1 MLPNQRGRG
10 DATGMG
16 RRTSPCMTS
25 VLNLGN
31 LPRVPQVSVAEN
43 NKEDSGKKSLPAE
56 RDERSSLPS
65 HRRIMHLLSMA
76 VVPEE
81 RGAFMQRFREASR
94 DEDGRCCEF
103 LCQTP
108 IAVIA
113 KAFGCKPFQLRLAA
127 DMFPGSRTE
136 SEFLNEFFI
145 LDVVLNR
152 APPPA
157 VTGDNKKGEKDY
169 GKPAEID
176 YDEVR
181 PVVCYEPE
189 HLGLEMDYL
198 HRAAILFLPQCG
210 AFYCHRERRRKCG
223 CAGHSDGSRHE
234 LAPPSEGRVLSSN
247 KL

>member
-1 MLPNQRGRG
+1 M
-10 DATGMG
+10 
-16 RRTSPCMTS
+16 RT
-25 VLNLGN
+25 
-31 LPRVPQVSVAEN
+31 A
-43 NKEDSGKKSLPAE
+43 
-56 RDERSSLPS
+56 
-65 HRRIMHLLSMA
+65 
-76 VVPEE
+76 
-81 RGAFMQRFREASR
+81 
-94 DEDGRCCEF
+94 GRCCKF

-113 KAFGCKPFQLRLAA
+113 KAFGCKPFQLRSAA

-136 SEFLNEFFI
+136 SESLNEFFI

-198 HRAAILFLPQCG
+198 YRAAILFLPQCG
-210 AFYCHRERRRKCG
+210 AFYCLSSGTSQGGCG

-234 LAPPSEGRVLSSN
+234 LAPPSEGRVFSSN
-247 KL
+247 KS